1 MPTLMHWTIASGGRL
16 LSTLSFFGAAGTVT
30 GSCSMIV
37 ANGVNALV
45 DCGLFQGNKATRALN
60 YEPFPFEAES
70 IDFVLLT
77 HAHTDHSG
85 LLPKLVKA
93 GFSGPIY
100 CTEPTAGLLEFMMR
114 DSAKIQEWEAERR
127 NRKSQRRGQDEVEPL
142 FTMEDAE
149 ETLKRLETKSL
160 DTWLEPK
167 SGFHARFQNAG
178 HILGSASVEIRYEE
192 PKTER
197 TMRLLLS
204 GDLGPDKKTFHLEP
218 GGDAGFDYVI
228 CESTYGDRERDDYT
242 LKERRNAL
250 KRELNEGLKR
260 GGNVVIPCFAVERTQ
275 ELLHDIGVLMAHD
288 EIPGAT
294 VFLDSPLARKVTSV
308 FVEYAHTLD
317 DIEIR
322 EDKLFRSPNF
332 RIVESVDESKAIN
345 RIKGGAIIISA
356 SGMADAGRIQHHL
369 KNNIWKRDATVLFVG
384 YQAPGTTGAH
394 ILSGA
399 SDVRIHGKEF
409 KIRATIRRIGNYS
422 AHADQSELIDWIL
435 ERGPVVGGLFL
446 NHGDDDAR
454 QELKRLLGERGM
466 DTDKIWLPHFDE
478 SFDLSAGSPQ
488 SKGRAKDESDSLRAQ
503 FDEAELNRD
512 WYTEYASISI
522 ALSNALEEA
531 ESDTERQAILKRMKV
546 ALEHN

>member
-1 MPTLMHWTIASGGRL
+1 M
-16 LSTLSFFGAAGTVT
+16 STLSFFGAAGTVT
-30 GSCSMIV
+30 GSCSMIE

-60 YEPFPFEAES
+60 YEPFPFEATS

-77 HAHTDHSG
+77 HAHTDHAG
-85 LLPKLVKA
+85 LLPKLVKG

-100 CTEPTAGLLEFMMR
+100 CTEPTADLLEFMMR
-114 DSAKIQEWEAERR
+114 DSAKIQEWEAQRH
-127 NRKSQRRGQDEVEPL
+127 NRKNQRRGRQEEEPL
-142 FTMEDAE
+142 FTMDDAE
-149 ETLKRLETKSL
+149 ETLKRLETVSL

-167 SGFHARFQNAG
+167 SGFHARFLNAG
-178 HILGSASVEIRYEE
+178 HILGSASVEIHYQEE
-192 PKTER
+192 KSKN
-197 TMRLLLS
+197 TMRLLFS
-204 GDLGPDKKTFHLEP
+204 GDLGPDEKSFHPQP

-228 CESTYGDRERDDYT
+228 CESTYGDRERDAYT
-242 LKERRNAL
+242 LKERRQAL
-250 KRELNEGLKR
+250 KRELNEGLAR
-260 GGNVVIPCFAVERTQ
+260 GGNVVIPCFAVERSQ
-275 ELLHDIGVLMAHD
+275 ELLHDIGVLMARD

-308 FVEYAHTLD
+308 FVKYADTLD
-317 DIEIR
+317 DIEIP
-322 EDKLFRSPNF
+322 EDELFRNSNY
-332 RIVESVDESKAIN
+332 RVVESVEESKAIN

-369 KNNIWKRDATVLFVG
+369 KNNIWKREATVLFVG

-409 KIRATIRRIGNYS
+409 KIRATIRSIGNYS

-446 NHGDDDAR
+446 NHGNDEAR
-454 QELKRLLGERGM
+454 EELKRLLSDRGIEKG
-466 DTDKIWLPHFDE
+466 KIWLPHFDE
-478 SFDLSAGSPQ
+478 SFDLSAGTPQ
-488 SKGRAKDESDSLRAQ
+488 SKGRAKDEPGSVRAR

-512 WYTEYASISI
+512 WYTEYAKFSIE
-522 ALSNALEEA
+522 LSNALEEA
-531 ESDTERQAILKRMKV
+531 ESDAERQAILGRLKDV
-546 ALEHN
+546 LASQS

>member
-1 MPTLMHWTIASGGRL
+1 
-16 LSTLSFFGAAGTVT
+16 
-30 GSCSMIV
+30 MIE

-60 YEPFPFEAES
+60 FERFPFEAAS

-100 CTEPTAGLLEFMMR
+100 CTEPTADLLEFMMR
-114 DSAKIQEWEAERR
+114 DSAKIQESQAERR
-127 NRKSQRRGQDEVEPL
+127 NRKHQRRGKDEEPPL
-142 FTMEDAE
+142 FTMVDAE
-149 ETLKRLETKSL
+149 NTLKLLETISL
-160 DTWLEPK
+160 GTWLEPK

-192 PKTER
+192 LNTKH
-197 TMRLLLS
+197 TMRLLFS
-204 GDLGPDKKTFHLEP
+204 GDLGPDEKTFHEEP

-242 LKERRNAL
+242 LKERREAL
-250 KRELNEGLKR
+250 RRELNEGLER
-260 GGNVVIPCFAVERTQ
+260 GGNIVIPCFAVERTQ
-275 ELLHDIGVLMAHD
+275 ELLHDIGVLMAKD

-308 FVEYAHTLD
+308 FEKYAHTLD
-317 DIEIR
+317 DIEIP
-322 EDKLFRSPNF
+322 EHELFQNSNF

-345 RIKGGAIIISA
+345 RVKGGAIIISA
-356 SGMADAGRIQHHL
+356 SGMADAGRVQHHL
-369 KNNIWKRDATVLFVG
+369 KNNIWKRNATVLFVG

-409 KIRATIRRIGNYS
+409 KIGATIRRIGNYS
-422 AHADQSELIDWIL
+422 AHADQSELIDWIV

-454 QELKRLLGERGM
+454 EELKRLLGKRGM
-466 DTDKIWLPHFDE
+466 DEDKIWLPHFDE

-488 SKGRAKDESDSLRAQ
+488 SKGRARDKPDSRRAS
-503 FDEAELNRD
+503 FNEAELSRD
-512 WYTEYASISI
+512 WYTDFASFSI
-522 ALSNALEEA
+522 ELSNELEGA
-531 ESDTERQAILKRMKV
+531 KSDAERQKILERLKK
-546 ALEHN
+546 ALDS